1 MTELRVNKGYTYGI
15 RSFATGNAEQGQFGV
30 GTSVRTNVTLESLSL
45 INEILG
51 RYSDEMTEEEL
62 AQTKDALLRG
72 QALKN
77 ETLGDKLGLVQEIT
91 RFNLPYDA
99 KSKNMEIVQAMEL
112 EKAKSVLDTHVRP
125 EAMHV
130 VVVGDAATQL
140 ERLEKLGFGKPVL
153 LNE

>member
-1 MTELRVNKGYTYGI
+1 M
-15 RSFATGNAEQGQFGV
+15 
-30 GTSVRTNVTLESLSL
+30 RTNATKESLEL
-45 INEILG
+45 INQILA
-51 RYSDEMTEEEL
+51 SHSIEMSAEEL
-62 AQTKDALLRG
+62 SETKEALLRG

-99 KSKNMEIVQAMEL
+99 KSKNMEIVQAMDL
-112 EKAKSVLDTHVRP
+112 EKAKSVLDSHVRP
-125 EAMHV
+125 DAMHV

-153 LNE
+153 LND